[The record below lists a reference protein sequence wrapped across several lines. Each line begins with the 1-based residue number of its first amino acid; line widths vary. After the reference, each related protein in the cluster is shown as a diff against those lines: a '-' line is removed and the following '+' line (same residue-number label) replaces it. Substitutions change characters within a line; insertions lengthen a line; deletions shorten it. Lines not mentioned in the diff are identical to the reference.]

1 MALLQTSGA
10 GEPASTRPEEGANPF
25 FAFCMDTH
33 DSRKRTLKQQAELLK
48 ELGYSGAGH
57 LWLKNVRGRL
67 RTLDEA
73 GLKLFQIYIRVNVA
87 PNERPYDPKLKET
100 IPLLK
105 GRGVT
110 LAVLMNGLPRSDTAG
125 DPRAVEII
133 REIADMGRGSG
144 VRVALYPHAGY
155 WLERVE
161 DAVRVARKVDRANV
175 GVMLNLCHWLKVGG
189 EKKMKPLL
197 TSAMPYLSAV
207 SINGADSAA
216 DVRAGKG
223 SWIRP
228 LDSGSFDVYA
238 LLRTLKDLGYK
249 GPVGLQ
255 CWGIRGDA
263 RDHLAR
269 SMAAWRRLGGRLAA
283 PGRGSPK

>member
-10 GEPASTRPEEGANPF
+10 GEPASARSEEGANPF

-33 DSRKRTLKQQAELLK
+33 DSRKRTLRQQAELLK

-57 LWLKNVRGRL
+57 LWLKNVRARL

-87 PNERPYDPKLKET
+87 PGERPYDPKLKET

-144 VRVALYPHAGY
+144 VGVALYPHAGY

-161 DAVRVARKVDRANV
+161 DAVRVAKKVDRANV
-175 GVMLNLCHWLKVGG
+175 GVMLNLCHWLKVDG

-216 DVRAGKG
+216 DVRGGKG
-223 SWIRP
+223 SWIQP

-238 LLRTLKDLGYK
+238 LLGTLKDLGYK

-269 SMAAWRRLGGRLAA
+269 SMAAWRRLGERLAA